1 MFTWKEYYVEYERRQ
16 SQIDEAR
23 QYRLKKVFQNLKGS
37 RLRKSSFRIQPKH
50 FAHNH
55 EISYELK

>member
-1 MFTWKEYYVEYERRQ
+1 MFTWNEYYVEYERRQ
-16 SQIDEAR
+16 HQIHEAR
-23 QYRLKKVFQNLKGS
+23 QVCLIKAFLVRKES
-37 RLRKSSFRIQPKH
+37 RLRKSDSKIQSKH